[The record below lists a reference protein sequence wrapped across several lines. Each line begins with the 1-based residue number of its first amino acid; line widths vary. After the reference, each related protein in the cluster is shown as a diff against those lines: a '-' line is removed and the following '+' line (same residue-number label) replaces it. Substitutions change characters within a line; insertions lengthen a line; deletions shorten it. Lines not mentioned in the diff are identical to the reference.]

1 MMPFFLIVA
10 ALIAVLAILFA
21 LENAVPVT
29 VTFFTVEYQ
38 SSLAMVLML
47 SLIAGII
54 LGLLVLTPRM
64 IRQKLTISNMNKRLK
79 SLENALAARTPAAGE
94 MPDDAAGPDEIE
106 PPPHPGMLK

>member
-47 SLIAGII
+47 SLMAGII
-54 LGLLVLTPRM
+54 LGLLVLVPRLV
-64 IRQKLTISNMNKRLK
+64 RQKLTITNLNKRLK
-79 SLENALAARTPAAGE
+79 TLEKDLAARSPAGAE
-94 MPDDAAGPDEIE
+94 MPEAPGAPDETE
-106 PPPHPGMLK
+106 PPAHPGMLK